1 MAKLVLSSEL
11 ENIALIDQ
19 FIYNL
24 KKIYQID
31 NDKFVDIRLSI
42 LEAVNNAIIHGNQ
55 LDSSKN
61 ILITEEMV
69 ENMLLV
75 YIEDQGKGFDPS
87 KVEDP
92 TRKEDLSQ
100 PGGRGI
106 HLMRHLS
113 DQLDYLKNGKSVL
126 LRFQI

>member
-24 KKIYQID
+24 KKTYQID
-31 NDKFVDIRLSI
+31 NEKFVDIRLSI

>member
-31 NDKFVDIRLSI
+31 NEKFVDIRLSI